1 MSDDIEV
8 WKQRNEILHKKVERL
23 MEELRQEH
31 KLRQEAEGELSI
43 IKTTTIETSPE
54 MRTIRKELDEV
65 RGDNKKL
72 AIQVNELEDRV
83 RDSNF

>member
-23 MEELRQEH
+23 MEEVRQEH

-43 IKTTTIETSPE
+43 IKATTIFNSPE
-54 MRTIRKELDEV
+54 MRDIRKELNEV
-65 RGDNKKL
+65 KEDNKKL
-72 AIQVNELEDRV
+72 ALQVNDLEDRV

>member
-31 KLRQEAEGELSI
+31 KLRQEVEE
-43 IKTTTIETSPE
+43 
-54 MRTIRKELDEV
+54 
-65 RGDNKKL
+65 DNKKL
-72 AIQVNELEDRV
+72 ALQVSELEDRV

>member
-23 MEELRQEH
+23 MEEVRQEH
-31 KLRQEAEGELSI
+31 KLRQEAEGELAI
-43 IKTTTIETSPE
+43 IKATTVLNSPE
-54 MRTIRKELDEV
+54 MRDIRKELNEV
-65 RGDNKKL
+65 KEDNKKL
-72 AIQVNELEDRV
+72 ALQVNELEDRV

>member
-23 MEELRQEH
+23 MEELRQEN
-31 KLRQEAEGELSI
+31 KLRQEVEE
-43 IKTTTIETSPE
+43 
-54 MRTIRKELDEV
+54 
-65 RGDNKKL
+65 DNKKL
-72 AIQVNELEDRV
+72 ALQVSELEDRV

>member
-43 IKTTTIETSPE
+43 IKTTTIDTSPE
-54 MRTIRKELDEV
+54 MRNIRKELDEV
-65 RGDNKKL
+65 KGDNKKL
-72 AIQVNELEDRV
+72 ALQINELQDRV
-83 RDSNF
+83 RDSNY

>member
-43 IKTTTIETSPE
+43 IKTTTIDTSPE
-54 MRTIRKELDEV
+54 MRRIRKELDEV
-65 RGDNKKL
+65 KGDNKKL
-72 AIQVNELEDRV
+72 ALQINELQDRV

>member
-43 IKTTTIETSPE
+43 IKTTTIDTSPE
-54 MRTIRKELDEV
+54 MRNIRKELDEV
-65 RGDNKKL
+65 KGDNKKL
-72 AIQVNELEDRV
+72 ALQINELQDRV

>member
-43 IKTTTIETSPE
+43 IKTTTIDTSPE
-54 MRTIRKELDEV
+54 MRRIRKELDEV
-65 RGDNKKL
+65 KGDNKKL

>member
-43 IKTTTIETSPE
+43 IKTTRIDTSPE
-54 MRTIRKELDEV
+54 MRNIRKELDEV
-65 RGDNKKL
+65 KGDNKKL
-72 AIQVNELEDRV
+72 ALQINELQDRV

>member
-23 MEELRQEH
+23 MEEVRQEH
-31 KLRQEAEGELSI
+31 KLRQEAEGELAI
-43 IKTTTIETSPE
+43 IKATTVLNSPE
-54 MRTIRKELDEV
+54 MRDIRKELNEV
-65 RGDNKKL
+65 REDNKKL
-72 AIQVNELEDRV
+72 ALQVNELEDRV

>member
-31 KLRQEAEGELSI
+31 KLRQEVEE
-43 IKTTTIETSPE
+43 
-54 MRTIRKELDEV
+54 
-65 RGDNKKL
+65 DNKKL
-72 AIQVNELEDRV
+72 ALQVSELEDRI

>member
-23 MEELRQEH
+23 MEEVRQEH

-43 IKTTTIETSPE
+43 IKTTTIDTSPE
-54 MRTIRKELDEV
+54 MRRIRKELDEV
-65 RGDNKKL
+65 KGDNKKL
-72 AIQVNELEDRV
+72 ALQINELQDRV